1 MLYIF
6 GKPILGHL
14 CFKYLKMIFSI
25 NHALK
30 TGFSKGL
37 IFEDLRISGCG
48 KNVHI
53 FKIQIARLVLIVE
66 KRYAYRWNCHKLYF
80 LEI

>member
-1 MLYIF
+1 MKQLYKMLFIF

-14 CFKYLKMIFSI
+14 CFKYLKMIFST
-25 NHALK
+25 NYALK
-30 TGFSKGL
+30 PVFPKTL
-37 IFEDLRISGCG
+37 ILKIYEFKGCG

-66 KRYAYRWNCHKLYF
+66 KCYAYH
-80 LEI
+80 

>member
-14 CFKYLKMIFSI
+14 CFKNLKIIFST
-25 NHALK
+25 NYALK

-48 KNVHI
+48 KGVHI
-53 FKIQIARLVLIVE
+53 FKIQIERLVLIVE
-66 KRYAYRWNCHKLYF
+66 KRHAYR
-80 LEI
+80 